1 MGFIEY
7 LKTFL
12 TVIVKSM
19 LWFFGGLIVIVLG
32 SSFIFA
38 SVSVG
43 GNSIIGQVGNILG
56 IIVIFVGV
64 GMILYA
70 YHRYSHSIYVRK
82 RHYEV

>member
-19 LWFFGGLIVIVLG
+19 LWFFGGLIVIVVG
-32 SSFIFA
+32 FSFVFA

-43 GNSIIGQVGNILG
+43 GNSIMEQIGNILG
-56 IIVIFVGV
+56 FIIVFIGV
-64 GMILYA
+64 LMIGYA
-70 YHRYSHSIYVRK
+70 YHRYSHSVYVRK